1 MNDFAAMQ
9 SAYPDCA
16 NPGEFQ
22 PDKQWSITRLQIT
35 TLAYDRDIANYNF
48 KTCLIRAV
56 FNELKL
62 AIPNGIIAD
71 FLDIDNNFLPI
82 MTIPSILITLNFTTT
97 N

>member
-1 MNDFAAMQ
+1 MQAAVTLL
-9 SAYPDCA
+9 YPTCA
-16 NPGEFQ
+16 NPGHFL
-22 PDKQWSITRLQIT
+22 PDEQWSITRLQIA
-35 TLAYDRDIANYNF
+35 TLAHDRDIANYNF